1 MKKPCFTSWDD
12 LPVALSLDIVAAIF
26 QRTYECVRTW
36 AKQNKIPATKT
47 PTGWVVEKQALIQWM
62 TDNGNEAMKS
72 VAK

>member
-1 MKKPCFTSWDD
+1 MKKTDFTSWDN
-12 LPVALSLDIVAAIF
+12 LPVVLSLDIVAAIF
-26 QRTYECVRTW
+26 QRTFECVRLW